1 MFMNKDANN
10 KNVRNKIISS
20 IVSLLLVA
28 SIFVCL
34 FVVIQVLS
42 NGYVSVGGYSFFRV
56 VTGSMEPQISVG
68 ELILSK
74 ETHME
79 DIQTGDVVCF
89 RSKSPNMIGKIITH
103 RVIEIVNADDGS
115 IQFITKG
122 DANLSMDGYY
132 VSQQNIV
139 GKVVWQS
146 GGGKL
151 SGIINFLSNK
161 FGFLACIAF
170 PALLIS
176 TLILKD
182 NVKTMQKDIKKI
194 SEQLEKQENFSPST
208 EKNDFSK
215 NEDYDQM
222 RERIRAE
229 LIEELK
235 QIENSEQPKRE

>member
-1 MFMNKDANN
+1 MFMNKEVNN
-10 KNVRNKIISS
+10 KNIRNKIISS

-28 SIFVCL
+28 SVFICL
-34 FVVIQVLS
+34 FVIIQVLS
-42 NGYVSVGGYSFFRV
+42 NGYVSIGGYSFFRV
-56 VTGSMEPQISVG
+56 VTGSMEPEISVG
-68 ELILSK
+68 ELIFSK
-74 ETHME
+74 EIDME
-79 DIQTGDVVCF
+79 DIQIGDIVCF
-89 RSKSPNMIGKIITH
+89 RSKSPDMMGKIITH
-103 RVIEIVNADDGS
+103 RVIEIVNSEDGS

-132 VSQQNIV
+132 VSAQNII

-151 SGIINFLSNK
+151 SGVIGFLSNK

-194 SEQLEKQENFSPST
+194 TEQLEKRDDFTTSENSVASVKT
-208 EKNDFSK
+208 
-215 NEDYDQM
+215 EDYDEM

-229 LIEELK
+229 LIKELK
-235 QIENSEQPKRE
+235 QIDNAEQPKQQ